1 MHEYSV
7 VADLVSALLPRL
19 EEHPGEVT
27 AVFLKRGELRIL
39 SDYALKNAFEIVAE
53 GTRLEGASLEIEV
66 VPVRVVCAGCGYEG
80 SVEYLKDEAFHFI
93 IPVLTCPRCGRE
105 VEIVSG
111 RELTVERVSIRTP
124 SDAGV

>member
-7 VADLVSALLPRL
+7 VAELVSALLPRL

-27 AVFLKRGELRIL
+27 TVFLKRGELRIL
-39 SDYALKNAFEIVAE
+39 SDWALKNAFEIVTE

-66 VPVRVVCAGCGYEG
+66 IPVRVACDNCGYEG
-80 SVEYLKDEAFHFI
+80 SVEYLKDEAFHFV
-93 IPVLTCPRCGRE
+93 IPILTCPHCGEE
-105 VEIVSG
+105 VRIVSG
-111 RELTVERVSIRTP
+111 RELAVERVSIRTP